1 MAWSCAL
8 AAALG
13 RGDSHRPAE
22 VVVVVSVQHDVYTD
36 SRENNGLA
44 RRACGAA
51 APPSGVTMS
60 ETLSRPLVQ
69 SHTCHGSS
77 SQCDTRMP
85 VFSCVPQAWH
95 LVPVLALR
103 TSGMEADRGS
113 CALLCRPACHS
124 CCPNIHSRWNFS
136 GTSPP
141 EWQQICFCGSVSPSR
156 RFPLSSGNRLH
167 VRSAE
172 RVPTRAGSG

>member
-69 SHTCHGSS
+69 SRTCHGSS
-77 SQCDTRMP
+77 SQCDTRNARVQLCAP
-85 VFSCVPQAWH
+85 G
-95 LVPVLALR
+95 LAP
-103 TSGMEADRGS
+103 
-113 CALLCRPACHS
+113 C
-124 CCPNIHSRWNFS
+124 
-136 GTSPP
+136 
-141 EWQQICFCGSVSPSR
+141 
-156 RFPLSSGNRLH
+156 
-167 VRSAE
+167 
-172 RVPTRAGSG
+172 AGSGPKNVRDGS